1 MALQREVVGALSHA
15 ELVELVLQLDAR
27 LEQALALIAEQQ
39 AHIAHLEARIRD
51 LEQQLEQ
58 RDRNDPS
65 QRMPGLKPAATP
77 RRRKSGPRKRR
88 THGFSRRDC
97 ATPTEQVVHAAA
109 VCPRCATPLSGGT
122 VRWQKEVLELPAAR
136 CGSSSTCMWSAAAR
150 AVGGRWCPRRHPRR
164 SWGC

>member
-51 LEQQLEQ
+51 LEQ

-65 QRMPGLKPAATP
+65 KRMPGLKPAATP
-77 RRRKSGPRKRR
+77 RRKSGPRKRR
-88 THGFSRRDC
+88 AHGFSRREC
-97 ATPTEQVVHAAA
+97 PTPTEQVVHAAA

-122 VRWQKEVLELPAAR
+122 ERWRKEVLDLPAAAVRIIQHLYLERR
-136 CGSSSTCMWSAAAR
+136 CPTCRQRVVPPPASPAEL
-150 AVGGRWCPRRHPRR
+150 
-164 SWGC
+164 GC